1 MFAKSKQVGFVAVL
15 LIAAVCLGAVVLPPN
30 TTARAAAS
38 GAVLPPAV
46 IVEVD
51 STEDWQAVTT
61 GPVKPQIAVLSVDAS
76 LQIGDFATVE
86 QALEAL
92 DGILPAF
99 YVRTDEAVVAL
110 GTYCKNRNLWDAYV
124 VSDEPSLVAA
134 AKSAA
139 GFLYGVVDCR
149 GGNGSLADTVL
160 AVNACGART
169 AWIDSTDKSTVE
181 YLQYRWLNV
190 WNDGA
195 EDAVLSGANG
205 VVTEHVAVVA
215 TYLSMLPAGTVLRN
229 PMLVAHRGLET
240 KMLENSVSGM
250 LAAYEVGAD
259 AVECDIQ
266 VSKDDRLVVM
276 HDEDLL
282 RTTNGAGEISAMLW
296 DEINRYQLTYP
307 KAAGYKESIPLLDDF
322 FQAIKGNGKVL
333 IVELKT
339 NDQRSAPLLKQ
350 LIDTMSP
357 IRSY

>member
-1 MFAKSKQVGFVAVL
+1 MFAKSKQAGFVAVL

-30 TTARAAAS
+30 TTARAAAA

-51 STEDWQAVTT
+51 STEDRQAVTT
-61 GPVKPQIAVLSVDAS
+61 GRS
-76 LQIGDFATVE
+76 
-86 QALEAL
+86 
-92 DGILPAF
+92 
-99 YVRTDEAVVAL
+99 
-110 GTYCKNRNLWDAYV
+110 NRR
-124 VSDEPSLVAA
+124 SPS
-134 AKSAA
+134 
-139 GFLYGVVDCR
+139 YR
-149 GGNGSLADTVL
+149 
-160 AVNACGART
+160 
-169 AWIDSTDKSTVE
+169 STRP
-181 YLQYRWLNV
+181 YV

-339 NDQRSAPLLKQ
+339 NDQRSAPLLNQ